1 MAHVLYRIESH
12 YVSVH
17 SLCYLALDAVEGAAA
32 DEEYIAC
39 IYVDIVLV
47 GMHLIAVEA
56 HCHVSPV
63 IIVIIVVV
71 KVNRL
76 PLALMP

>member
-1 MAHVLYRIESH
+1 
-12 YVSVH
+12 
-17 SLCYLALDAVEGAAA
+17 
-32 DEEYIAC
+32 
-39 IYVDIVLV
+39 
-47 GMHLIAVEA
+47 MHLIAVEA

-76 PLALMP
+76 PQAQHTVLRSPSKRMR